1 MPLLVVPLAAN
12 EVDRL
17 TLGEWDR
24 LCACTMVLFEDPA
37 HPLLSRLKQIGVM
50 AGPFDDEPSATATGV
65 ALVAAPASPR
75 IVELA
80 RLGAAVTSGPSSLDD
95 PLTAAHGSYVI
106 RRAQARLG
114 ELVAVMARLRSE
126 DGCPWD
132 REQSHASLIPHLLEE
147 AQEVLET
154 IEAGEVGD
162 ALEDELGDVLLQVVF
177 HAQLAADDD
186 RFDVEGVGAAII
198 AKLVRRHP
206 HVFSDT
212 IVSGADEVVTNWNAI
227 KAEEKKLRSRS

>member
-1 MPLLVVPLAAN
+1 
-12 EVDRL
+12 
-17 TLGEWDR
+17 
-24 LCACTMVLFEDPA
+24 
-37 HPLLSRLKQIGVM
+37 
-50 AGPFDDEPSATATGV
+50 
-65 ALVAAPASPR
+65 
-75 IVELA
+75 
-80 RLGAAVTSGPSSLDD
+80 
-95 PLTAAHGSYVI
+95 
-106 RRAQARLG
+106 
-114 ELVAVMARLRSE
+114 
-126 DGCPWD
+126 
-132 REQSHASLIPHLLEE
+132 LEE